1 MIARCLMILT
11 EAQSK
16 LLPNPPKTTSIF
28 FSISAN
34 LFALKWI
41 FLMTFA
47 HLLLQKLFVGLQQTN
62 ISFKDVNTMKSFES
76 FHSKN
81 RAVVY
86 ICEHWLT
93 LNNYLYMESLD
104 SFHCKREQW
113 CGWFMVFNTT
123 FNNISVISWQS
134 VLLVSQIT
142 DKLYHINVVSSTP
155 CHVYICEDWLTLH
168 NFLYMAI
175 SKILFQM

>member
-1 MIARCLMILT
+1 MLIFIRWYRSNTCIWNI
-11 EAQSK
+11 K
-16 LLPNPPKTTSIF
+16 KWLLGVWWFWLKHNLNCCRIPQKQPPFF

-62 ISFKDVNTMKSFES
+62 ISFKDVNTMESFES

-104 SFHCKREQW
+104 SFHCKRGQLYRGSQLYWWRKPEKAT
-113 CGWFMVFNTT
+113 CCKSLTNFITLMLYRVHLANYT
-123 FNNISVISWQS
+123 FVRIG
-134 VLLVSQIT
+134 
-142 DKLYHINVVSSTP
+142 
-155 CHVYICEDWLTLH
+155 LH
-168 NFLYMAI
+168 
-175 SKILFQM
+175 